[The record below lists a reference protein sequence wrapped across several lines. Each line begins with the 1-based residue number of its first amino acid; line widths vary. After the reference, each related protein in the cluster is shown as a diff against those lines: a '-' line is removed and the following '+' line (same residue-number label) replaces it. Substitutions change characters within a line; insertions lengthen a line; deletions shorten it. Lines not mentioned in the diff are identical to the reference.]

1 MMKTIA
7 RKFEEEH
14 SKTWKSYFKN
24 KISQIKLQ
32 IQNFFSEMKFLILR
46 KSYFKEKFLN
56 KETGLILSKS
66 TK

>member
-32 IQNFFSEMKFLILR
+32 IQNFFFWNEI
-46 KSYFKEKFLN
+46 SYFKK
-56 KETGLILSKS
+56 ILFQRKIL
-66 TK
+66 K